1 MKKRVG
7 EMKRAR
13 VLLADDHALM
23 LDGIRNVLKTRYTV
37 AGAVEDGKALVEAAI
52 RLKPDLIILD
62 ITMPVLNGIDAA
74 REIRHHLPE
83 VKLLF
88 VTMHTRPTYL
98 QAALEAGANGYVVKS
113 SGRKEILDAVA
124 KVLRGRLHITPGV
137 GGDGVNLVADSAQAA
152 ASLRLS
158 PRERQILQLVAEG
171 KSRKEVAYALEISE
185 KTVAFHRNNLKHK
198 LGLTTTAQLTRY
210 ALDEGL
216 V

>member
-1 MKKRVG
+1 
-7 EMKRAR
+7 
-13 VLLADDHALM
+13 
-23 LDGIRNVLKTRYTV
+23 
-37 AGAVEDGKALVEAAI
+37 
-52 RLKPDLIILD
+52 
-62 ITMPVLNGIDAA
+62 MPVLNGIDAA

-88 VTMHTRPTYL
+88 VTMHSRPTYL

-124 KVLRGRLHITPGV
+124 KVLSGKLHITPGV
-137 GGDGVNLVADSAQAA
+137 GGDGMNAPADSAQAA

-171 KSRKEVAYALEISE
+171 KSRKEVAYALDISE

>member
-1 MKKRVG
+1 
-7 EMKRAR
+7 MKRAR

-23 LDGIRNVLKTRYTV
+23 LDGIRNVLKTHYTV

-137 GGDGVNLVADSAQAA
+137 GGEGVNAPADSAQAA

>member
-1 MKKRVG
+1 
-7 EMKRAR
+7 MKRAR

-23 LDGIRNVLKTRYTV
+23 LDGIRNVLKTHYTV

-62 ITMPVLNGIDAA
+62 IAMPLLNGIDAA
-74 REIRHHLPE
+74 REIRRHLPD

-113 SGRKEILDAVA
+113 SGRKEILAAVA

-137 GGDGVNLVADSAQAA
+137 GGDGVNTRADSEGAA

-158 PRERQILQLVAEG
+158 PRERQILQLIAEG
-171 KSRKEVAYALEISE
+171 KSRKEVAYALSISE
-185 KTVAFHRNNLKHK
+185 KTVAFHRTNLKHK
-198 LGLTTTAQLTRY
+198 LGLATTAQLTRY